1 MFTISLEKNPKLCP
15 LWNCSTCILQ
25 RCLRAPCLSHLH
37 LLSVPSHQVIIKL
50 WPHLG
55 SCSHRSHSESPIIED
70 TLKSYCDCS
79 HLKHRCNMSVT
90 LCYTPM
96 LPLPLAPIT
105 KTSKANSV
113 WNPSTAPLN
122 SVLTIHFIRRKQCCY
137 FCEHLF
143 YSHFIF
149 WLEAQIRSL

>member
-55 SCSHRSHSESPIIED
+55 SCSHRSHWESPIIED

-96 LPLPLAPIT
+96 LPLPLTPIT
-105 KTSKANSV
+105 KLQKPTASGTQAQPLLIQCSLYISSGENNVAISV
-113 WNPSTAPLN
+113 S
-122 SVLTIHFIRRKQCCY
+122 IYFIPISSSDLRHK
-137 FCEHLF
+137 
-143 YSHFIF
+143 
-149 WLEAQIRSL
+149 